1 MTNTPKFDI
10 SKLNLQVIDATMNMF
25 PDMFVNATGITFTK
39 KVLEEL
45 RYPAHIQY
53 SSDVENKVFAI
64 KACRNID
71 TGAQPFSKPR
81 GEQNT
86 VITCNNRNILEPVRE
101 MMRGVWKENKRY
113 KVTGF
118 AIDKKTMIFV
128 LPEGIEQEHFRAQK
142 EDSCEE

>member
-1 MTNTPKFDI
+1 MNTPKFDV
-10 SKLNLQVIDATMNMF
+10 SKLNLQVIDAGMNMF
-25 PDMFVNATGITFTK
+25 PDIFVNATGITFTK

-45 RYPAHIQY
+45 KYPSHVQY

-64 KACRNID
+64 KACRSID

-81 GEQNT
+81 AEQTTTLSCTNK
-86 VITCNNRNILEPVRE
+86 NIIEIVRE
-101 MMRGVWKENKRY
+101 MMKGIWKENKRY

-128 LPEGIEQEHFRAQK
+128 LPEGIEQEFYRAQK
-142 EDSCEE
+142 EEVGEK